1 MRYQI
6 TKGTL
11 PMASI
16 ELAPNEKI
24 FADSGCMVYMTGNTI
39 MQAKARGG
47 VMKSLGRM
55 FTGENVFLTEFTT
68 TGGPGV
74 VAVAGPVP
82 GTIIAKEVTPGRALF
97 AQKGAFLAADDS
109 VNMEVAFQKKLGA
122 ALFGGEGFIIQKYTG
137 QGTVLL
143 NAAGEFIEMDLQPG
157 QNIRVD
163 TQCCVAWDETVTYE
177 IAKAG
182 GIKTMALS
190 GEGIFLNSMTGPGK
204 VVIQSMD
211 ISQLAGALIPYLPN
225 QGGNR

>member
-1 MRYQI
+1 M

-16 ELAPNEKI
+16 ELGPGEKV
-24 FADSGCMVYMTGNTI
+24 FTDSGCMVYMTGNTI
-39 MQAKARGG
+39 MSAKARGG

-82 GTIIAKEVTPGRALF
+82 GSIIAKEITPGKALF

-143 NAAGEFIEMDLQPG
+143 HAAGEFIEMDLQPG

-163 TQCCVAWDETVTYE
+163 TQCCVAWDESVRYE

-190 GEGIFLNSMTGPGK
+190 GEGIFLNSLTGPGK

-211 ISQLAGALIPYLPN
+211 ISQLAGALIPYLPDR
-225 QGGNR
+225 GGNR